1 MFIKRL
7 LKDFVYFLL
16 GKLSPFKAGQAIIL
30 MYHSIGNA
38 GEFFQ
43 VRAEEFAKQMAYL
56 AQNDFKVISLS
67 KLLADL
73 RSGAGL
79 AKKTVAITFDDGY
92 LDNYSE
98 AWPILRHYHF
108 PATIFINTADL
119 GGERVARGGHKL
131 PLMSEREI
139 LELHASG
146 LIDFG
151 SHCHQHVK
159 LVNLSAEA
167 MADEFSQSKKILKDL
182 LGQEANILAYPTG
195 RYNEAVKAEAKK
207 YFNWAVSV
215 KPGLVGRDDD
225 AMAIKRNSVD
235 RAVSFNQFKGL
246 VKFGKK

>member
-1 MFIKRL
+1 MRIKAL
-7 LKDFVYFLL
+7 LKDVFYLFLNL
-16 GKLSPFKAGQAIIL
+16 LLPFKEDRAVIL
-30 MYHSIGNA
+30 MYHSIGNE

-43 VRAEEFAKQMAYL
+43 VTKAEFSRQMAYL
-56 AQNDFKVISLS
+56 SQNDFKVVGLS
-67 KLLADL
+67 KLLADT
-73 RSGAGL
+73 RSGVHFF
-79 AKKTVAITFDDGY
+79 KKTVAVTFDDGY
-92 LDNYSE
+92 LDNYSV

-139 LELHASG
+139 LELRASG

-167 MADEFSQSKKILKDL
+167 MSDEFSQSKKILKNL

-195 RYNEAVKAEAKK
+195 RYNEQVQAEAKK

-215 KPGLVGRDDD
+215 KSGLVGRDDD

-246 VKFGKK
+246 VKFGKI